1 MLGTTEPSPASPKI
15 APVVGSSSVL
25 STPREPA
32 GPRPVAQ
39 RSVVDLVIDEVRR
52 SILDGS
58 LRPGAPV
65 SIAELSTRLEVSHIP
80 VREALRRLESEGLIE
95 LRRSR
100 SAVVAPLSRED
111 LANVFHLR
119 ELLESDAMARA
130 VKIYT
135 DDDLAAIEQA
145 WAHLEILPQ
154 DDAESLSARHTALHN
169 LLLRPAANEWDWRL
183 LDVTWQAGERYM
195 FLILAETLAETPT
208 QFRDV
213 HRDLVDAAIARS
225 PRAARKAVKEHLDSG
240 LDLIGPALETIADD
254 AA

>member
-1 MLGTTEPSPASPKI
+1 M
-15 APVVGSSSVL
+15 GSSSVL
-25 STPREPA
+25 STPHEPA

-65 SIAELSTRLEVSHIP
+65 SIAELSARLEVSHIP

-111 LANVFHLR
+111 LANVFYLR
-119 ELLESDAMARA
+119 ELLEGDVMARA
-130 VKIYT
+130 TKLYT
-135 DDDLAAIEQA
+135 DADLAAIETA
-145 WAHLEILPQ
+145 WERLKIQPD
-154 DDAESLSARHTALHN
+154 DDAESLSARHAAFHN

-195 FLILAETLAETPT
+195 FLILAETLAEKPT
-208 QFRDV
+208 TFRDV
-213 HRDLVDAAIARS
+213 HRDLVDAALARS
-225 PRAARKAVKEHLDSG
+225 PRAARRAVKEHLASG
-240 LDLIGPALETIADD
+240 LDLIGPALDRSEH